1 MAKEP
6 EPMKRLALT
15 VVLAVLA
22 GGCGHAP
29 TLAGGKPVSY
39 WVEAL
44 QGPDPKLRQ
53 TAVFKLG
60 NVGPADPAALP
71 AVQGALKDRD
81 ARVRCAAVVALM
93 KFGPVS
99 REAVPALN
107 ELRHDRDA
115 QVRAYAAAALGK
127 LAD

>member
-1 MAKEP
+1 
-6 EPMKRLALT
+6 MKRLLLT
-15 VVLAVLA
+15 VVLVLLA

-44 QGPDPKLRQ
+44 QGPDAQLRK

-60 NVGPADPAALP
+60 NVGPADPAALA

-81 ARVRCAAVVALM
+81 ARVRCEAIAALM
-93 KFGPVS
+93 KFDPGA

-107 ELRHDRDA
+107 ELRHDRDGR
-115 QVRAYAAAALGK
+115 VRAYAAEALGK
-127 LAD
+127 LVATGGTAN